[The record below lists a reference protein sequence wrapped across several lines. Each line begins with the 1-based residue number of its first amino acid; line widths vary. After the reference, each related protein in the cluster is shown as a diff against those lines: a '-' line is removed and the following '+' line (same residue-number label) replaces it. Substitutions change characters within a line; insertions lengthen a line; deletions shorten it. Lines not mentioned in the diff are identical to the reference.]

1 MKRRNGAALITENK
15 KMSLIMLNGYLEA
28 MLWSSSG
35 TDADGEDLESLEGFE
50 ISLET
55 IKNSEAVCVTF
66 FAENQDLIAQ
76 VMALRDDYDLSD
88 VGHDF
93 WLTRNGHGAGFW
105 DRGDDPAWDEL
116 SDKAKEYGEA
126 WPYVGDDGK
135 VYL

>member
-1 MKRRNGAALITENK
+1 MVRRLSERI
-15 KMSLIMLNGYLEA
+15 KMSSIMLNGYLEA

-50 ISLET
+50 IALET
-55 IKNSEAVCVTF
+55 LKNCENTCVTF
-66 FAENQDLIAQ
+66 LAENQNLIAQ
-76 VMALRDDYDLSD
+76 VMTLRDDYDLSD

-105 DRGDDPAWDEL
+105 DRGDDPVWEEL
-116 SDKAKEYGEA
+116 SDAAKQYGEA
-126 WPYVGDDGK
+126 WPYVGDNGK

>member
-1 MKRRNGAALITENK
+1 
-15 KMSLIMLNGYLEA
+15 MSSIMLNGYLEA

-105 DRGDDPAWDEL
+105 DRGNDPAWEEL
-116 SDKAKEYGEA
+116 SDKAKEYGET

-135 VYL
+135 IYL

>member
-1 MKRRNGAALITENK
+1 
-15 KMSLIMLNGYLEA
+15 MSSIMLNGYVEA
-28 MLWSSSG
+28 MLWSSTG

-50 ISLET
+50 LALESVKT
-55 IKNSEAVCVTF
+55 CESACVTF
-66 FAENQDLIAQ
+66 LAENQDLIAKA
-76 VMALRDDYDLSD
+76 MASRDDYDLSD

-105 DRGDDPAWDEL
+105 DRGDDQAWEDL